1 MCVCVRM
8 CEGRKTEERETG
20 KMKQKDEGA
29 GDKERTGDIRV
40 TFSVLRGRP

>member
-1 MCVCVRM
+1 MVCVCV

-29 GDKERTGDIRV
+29 GDKERTGDIRD
-40 TFSVLRGRP
+40 TFSVVRGRP